1 MMMSKDKYFSADLS
15 ISILEIKAT
24 TKAGAEA
31 IMQEFIDKIGVI
43 MTNKLRWDEAD
54 WEIEKHV
61 LDEKEGVWH
70 TQ

>member
-1 MMMSKDKYFSADLS
+1 MMSKDKYFSADLS